1 MGLVRERFALR
12 EWSPGIGVPQLTAVM
27 DVVKALKGRVA
38 VVADGGLKYSGDI
51 TKALAAGARA
61 VMLGSMLAGLL
72 ESPGK
77 IIVDHGK
84 KYKVY
89 RGMGSAAVMNKNKS
103 ADRYFQAGS
112 KKYVPEGVAGM
123 VPYKGKL
130 FEVIYQIIGGLKAG
144 MGYIGAPNIYEMP
157 KKAEFMRITSA
168 TLRESH
174 PHSLSAIKKEA
185 NYSSV

>member
-1 MGLVRERFALR
+1 LGLGRERFALR